1 MTHLRPS
8 YLALA
13 SFAGSL
19 IAGPANADMAAPRPP
34 SVPVPSVSVRPPSIN
49 VPIPNVTPHINTQI
63 RDALPRGGRGR
74 DSTSSGRSYDD
85 DRSAKRSGGER
96 RANRSGGDSSDS
108 RAKVGGQAAAA
119 AAAAVD
125 SPSDTKAAAY
135 AAYSGPTDQMMWSA
149 DNCDPSGGDYV
160 PPSSKNYVG
169 PKPIATMMPVDLPQT
184 APTPPPQVATVPEVD
199 GPTTPDAMAPVD
211 TAPPPPPQVA
221 TVANVDGPTTSSD
234 TPKKV
239 KPALID
245 QTWVLSGP
253 NGDSPLVVHKS
264 TVDLDQKQVDDVK
277 DAEQFKYGKDN
288 DPNQQYKPVTSQPSD
303 NQDCAGNAME
313 HLWGI
318 GKGDDKAKVV
328 VGAPNFYN
336 NVIKPYGAPVDRSN
350 VAPNDVGVFVDQ
362 SGGPG
367 HIVTVKSVEP
377 GLFGNK
383 ITIISKDG
391 KERVREG
398 VLNDSAWS
406 KSQGNDGIVNQYGGN
421 VNFYRIDT
429 NAIKINQQTAG
440 Q

>member
-1 MTHLRPS
+1 MRYVESSH
-8 YLALA
+8 LALA
-13 SFAGSL
+13 MLAGTL
-19 IAGPANADMAAPRPP
+19 IAGPANATMPGPPSPPPVSVP
-34 SVPVPSVSVRPPSIN
+34 SVPRPPSIN
-49 VPIPNVTPHINTQI
+49 VPVPNVTPNINTQI
-63 RDALPRGGRGR
+63 RDSLPRGGRGR
-74 DSTSSGRSYDD
+74 DSTSSSRSRDD

-96 RANRSGGDSSDS
+96 RANRSGGDNSAS

-119 AAAAVD
+119 DD
-125 SPSDTKAAAY
+125 SPSDGKAAAA
-135 AAYSGPTDQMMWSA
+135 AAYTGPTDQMMWSA
-149 DNCDPSGGDYV
+149 DNCDPSDGDYV
-160 PPSSKNYVG
+160 APSSKA
-169 PKPIATMMPVDLPQT
+169 PKPVATMMPVDLPQT